1 MNDSDDH
8 VKKLMSR
15 CHMSEV
21 SPGFEER
28 MAVFYRQKHLFNE
41 TEESEGEENEFYQF
55 LEAPDEFESSPI
67 MPQNNVKTEELKVA
81 DNTQKIF
88 NFDKKFEKTN
98 LVEI

>member
-28 MAVFYRQKHLFNE
+28 MAAFYRQKHLFNE
-41 TEESEGEENEFYQF
+41 TEESEGEENEFY
-55 LEAPDEFESSPI
+55 
-67 MPQNNVKTEELKVA
+67 
-81 DNTQKIF
+81 
-88 NFDKKFEKTN
+88 
-98 LVEI
+98 